1 MRRKGRKQIAIL
13 ITLMFLFSF
22 FPGYGLAEET
32 GGQDLPPVTESILSD
47 SDLINADLMNGSPN
61 DPLGDGAGEDLGQ
74 SPEEP
79 NNQPINPPADPP
91 SDLPNNPPANEP
103 GDEENGD
110 SEGFPEGEPADI
122 SQQVANLEEAV
133 IGTELIVNY
142 VLLNDD
148 GDRVQLKSVT
158 LPNLTS
164 GDTVKGTELLT
175 SEYESMQFLY
185 SEPEELILVE
195 GENTITLFYGE
206 EEIVGDNPDN
216 LSEFSTG
223 ITPAE
228 PFYYPPAK
236 RMMLMTKMLL
246 NAESGLVWPAQGAIN
261 LQKTAAPVEGTEN
274 QWEVTLTVEGK
285 NIQTTSDVVLVID
298 RSGSM
303 SGNKMSNTKLAA
315 KEFVDKLLLTDGA
328 TRIAVVSFN
337 ANAQVVSQF
346 TDYSGKAGL
355 QTNIEGITATGG
367 TNIQAGIH
375 QAQILL
381 EASQATNKVM
391 VLLGDGEPTYSY
403 QVTEASGIT
412 LTGHSGWLSTPDIEY
427 SNPQITAINYDNIV
441 GSGGDYPL
449 TGWGSSSSWR
459 YQIPCDDHGSH
470 ATDFPAN
477 NGIPTI
483 YEAGLAKSA
492 GIQIYSIALNAGSNG
507 EYVLNN
513 CQDKGYYQLNSS
525 DLTALSGVFSEIA
538 GNIAYAATNAD
549 VTDPMGAMFD
559 LVADDVT
566 DIRVSQGSVTINPAN
581 TINWNVG
588 NVVEGTP
595 ATMTYIVQIKAG
607 AAADQLYPTNDT
619 TTISY
624 TDVNGLPAS
633 KDFEIPEVS
642 IGGGRIL
649 IKGYLVNDSG
659 QPINSEGTVVDRPDQ
674 AFRLYENSYSNEPLA
689 YNVTYNVTQPGHSG
703 HQYVKYVWNSQTGTA
718 ETVPILLQASAPTQT
733 VWFGYKEV
741 YYYTVTWLDEDGTE
755 LEKDLNVLY
764 GTTPSYDGTTPSK
777 AATAEFTYTFAG
789 WTPAISPVTGDATYT
804 ATYSAATNAYTVTWL
819 DEDGT
824 ELEKDLN
831 VLYGTIPSYDG
842 TTPSKAATAEFTYTF
857 AGWTPAISPV
867 TGDATYTATYSA
879 ATNAYTVTYRITGS
893 YFTDD
898 EYATETYEFGAD
910 VTAIATP
917 KRSGYIFH
925 GWNGVPQTM
934 PAKDV
939 VVTGYYT
946 KTGGGGGYDP
956 EPKEPIEIVEEEVA
970 IPLNKDDHFAYIVG
984 YPDNTVQPEG
994 IITREEVA
1002 AVFYRLLDANYR
1014 ETIKTT
1020 SNDFPDVGLDRWSS
1034 KHIGTLASVGIV
1046 VGYPDGSFRP
1056 GNSITR
1062 AEIATIASKFD
1073 KLSPFTD
1080 NSFSDITGHWANQ
1093 YINSAAKKGWVNG
1106 YPDGTFKPDQAITR
1120 AEFMT
1125 LVNNVLERRVQK
1137 ENILPD
1143 AKKFPDLSSNEW
1155 YYEEVQ
1161 EAINSHYYQRAT
1173 RQDYEEWT
1181 EIYYPELDM

>member
-22 FPGYGLAEET
+22 FPGYALAEET

-355 QTNIEGITATGG
+355 KTAIEGITATGG

-412 LTGHSGWLSTPDIEY
+412 LTGHSGFFNSYPNISY
-427 SNPQITAINYDNIV
+427 SNPQITDINYNNLV
-441 GSGGDYPL
+441 GSG
-449 TGWGSSSSWR
+449 SSYSLNSSYR
-459 YQIPCDDHGSH
+459 YQIPCPSHGSH
-470 ATDFPAN
+470 STTFPAN

-483 YEAGLAKSA
+483 YEASLAKSA
-492 GIQIYSIALNAGSNG
+492 GTQIYSVALNAGSNG
-507 EYVLNN
+507 EYVLDN
-513 CQDKGYYQLNSS
+513 CQNKGY
-525 DLTALSGVFSEIA
+525 
-538 GNIAYAATNAD
+538 
-549 VTDPMGAMFD
+549 
-559 LVADDVT
+559 
-566 DIRVSQGSVTINPAN
+566 
-581 TINWNVG
+581 
-588 NVVEGTP
+588 
-595 ATMTYIVQIKAG
+595 
-607 AAADQLYPTNDT
+607 
-619 TTISY
+619 
-624 TDVNGLPAS
+624 
-633 KDFEIPEVS
+633 
-642 IGGGRIL
+642 
-649 IKGYLVNDSG
+649 
-659 QPINSEGTVVDRPDQ
+659 
-674 AFRLYENSYSNEPLA
+674 
-689 YNVTYNVTQPGHSG
+689 
-703 HQYVKYVWNSQTGTA
+703 
-718 ETVPILLQASAPTQT
+718 
-733 VWFGYKEV
+733 
-741 YYYTVTWLDEDGTE
+741 
-755 LEKDLNVLY
+755 
-764 GTTPSYDGTTPSK
+764 
-777 AATAEFTYTFAG
+777 
-789 WTPAISPVTGDATYT
+789 
-804 ATYSAATNAYTVTWL
+804 
-819 DEDGT
+819 
-824 ELEKDLN
+824 
-831 VLYGTIPSYDG
+831 
-842 TTPSKAATAEFTYTF
+842 
-857 AGWTPAISPV
+857 
-867 TGDATYTATYSA
+867 
-879 ATNAYTVTYRITGS
+879 
-893 YFTDD
+893 
-898 EYATETYEFGAD
+898 
-910 VTAIATP
+910 
-917 KRSGYIFH
+917 
-925 GWNGVPQTM
+925 
-934 PAKDV
+934 
-939 VVTGYYT
+939 
-946 KTGGGGGYDP
+946 
-956 EPKEPIEIVEEEVA
+956 
-970 IPLNKDDHFAYIVG
+970 
-984 YPDNTVQPEG
+984 
-994 IITREEVA
+994 
-1002 AVFYRLLDANYR
+1002 
-1014 ETIKTT
+1014 
-1020 SNDFPDVGLDRWSS
+1020 
-1034 KHIGTLASVGIV
+1034 
-1046 VGYPDGSFRP
+1046 
-1056 GNSITR
+1056 
-1062 AEIATIASKFD
+1062 
-1073 KLSPFTD
+1073 
-1080 NSFSDITGHWANQ
+1080 
-1093 YINSAAKKGWVNG
+1093 
-1106 YPDGTFKPDQAITR
+1106 
-1120 AEFMT
+1120 
-1125 LVNNVLERRVQK
+1125 
-1137 ENILPD
+1137 
-1143 AKKFPDLSSNEW
+1143 
-1155 YYEEVQ
+1155 
-1161 EAINSHYYQRAT
+1161 
-1173 RQDYEEWT
+1173 
-1181 EIYYPELDM
+1181 